1 MFSVRGLGG
10 GQGFAVRR
18 HFSRMLSFCPA
29 GSAFIVFFLATAI
42 FADGPSTQVLER
54 ATNVLN
60 PKADSSA
67 MLVVREW
74 KNGRIVRQDSYQA
87 FFKGQDVLLLRKTR
101 PETDR
106 GRSILLRKNNMWIE
120 LPSARRPLQ
129 LSPEQRLTSEAM
141 IADLARANFKRDYI
155 VMHVTEESLAEPLT
169 HFVLSTAGKGAPYA
183 HVEFWVEKRTGK
195 PKRATF
201 RTASGASSKTCE
213 YSSYREVLNMERP
226 VQFICSETGNA
237 NWKVE
242 LLFSNWKA
250 TRLDVRFLTPSA
262 LGKEESVAVIPQKDR
277 ISAANSTGT
286 LQSMLPVPEGKFV
299 MGRDNGFPDEQPA
312 HDVLTKAFWIDRT
325 EITVAQYKRFLRVK
339 GLNPPTSPVS
349 PSMPGIYFV
358 DAQYD
363 NFPMVDVS
371 WQSADAYCHW
381 AGKRLPSEAEW
392 EKAAR
397 GLDQRLYPWGNIWD
411 ENRANSRE
419 SPYSSI
425 AGKQVHFTNEVG
437 SHEENASPYGVL
449 DMSGNVWEWV
459 ADWYKAYPGNPNP
472 SDAYGQKYR
481 VIRGGSW
488 VSNSLA
494 LTTVARDYSDPAFG
508 YDSIGFRC
516 AKDKNE

>member
-1 MFSVRGLGG
+1 
-10 GQGFAVRR
+10 
-18 HFSRMLSFCPA
+18 MLSSRSVC
-29 GSAFIVFFLATAI
+29 SLVIVLIFTTAI
-42 FADGPSTQVLER
+42 FADSSPTQLLEHV
-54 ATNVLN
+54 TDVLN
-60 PKADSSA
+60 PKAESSA
-67 MLVVREW
+67 VLVVREW
-74 KNGRIVRQDSYQA
+74 ENEKVVRQDSYQA
-87 FFKGQDVLLLRKTR
+87 FFQGQDVLLLRKTL
-101 PETDR
+101 PEADR
-106 GRSILLRKNNMWIE
+106 GRSILLRKNSMWIE

-129 LSPEQRLTSEAM
+129 LSPEQRLTSEAL
-141 IADLARANFKRDYI
+141 IVDVARANFKRDYTVTRLVEDAI
-155 VMHVTEESLAEPLT
+155 SQPLVHVFLN
-169 HFVLSTAGKGAPYA
+169 TAGKGAPYI
-183 HVEFWVEKRTGK
+183 HVELWVEKKTGK

-201 RTASGASSKTCE
+201 RTASGTSSKTCE
-213 YSSYREVLNMERP
+213 YGSYHQVLNMERP
-226 VQFICSETGNA
+226 LQLVCSEPGHA

-262 LGKEESVAVIPQKDR
+262 FGKEESVAVIPQKDR

-325 EITVAQYKRFLRVK
+325 EITVAQYRRFLRVK

-411 ENRANSRE
+411 ENRANSRG

-425 AGKQVHFTNEVG
+425 AGKRVHFTNEVG

-459 ADWYKAYPGNPNP
+459 ADWYTAYPGNSNP